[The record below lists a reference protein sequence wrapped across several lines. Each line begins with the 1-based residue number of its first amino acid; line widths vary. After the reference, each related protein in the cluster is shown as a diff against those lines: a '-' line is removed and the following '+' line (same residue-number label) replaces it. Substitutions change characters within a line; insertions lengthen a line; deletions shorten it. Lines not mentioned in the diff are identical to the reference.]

1 MILKCDG
8 CIYEPRCPSEIHC
21 QGCAR
26 IYVDNWT
33 ARPEVILGKTC
44 WINRHYSGSDG
55 HTYGECPVCHRLRI
69 VDNFCS
75 HCGTRLTLE
84 GGTK

>member
-8 CIYEPRCPSEIHC
+8 CVQEPHCPSEDHC

-26 IYVDNWT
+26 ICTDNWT
-33 ARPEVILGKTC
+33 ARPEVSSERAC
-44 WINRHYSGSDG
+44 WINTHYNGSDG
-55 HTYGECPVCHRLRI
+55 HTYGECPVCHRLRV

-75 HCGTRLTLE
+75 HCGTHLMMKGE
-84 GGTK
+84 SK